1 MPCDK
6 IPIYDTP
13 ITLDDIINCL
23 KETYNAPETET
34 IYIPNKGLATIPLKE
49 YRKMMFYDGS
59 CRICSKEMEERIN
72 KEIIKD
78 LHKSKYELF
87 SSKLLNNKNC
97 NGRF

>member
-1 MPCDK
+1 MLCDK

-34 IYIPNKGLATIPLKE
+34 IYILNKGIATIPLKE
-49 YRKMMFYDGS
+49 YNKIMFGNGCLIY
-59 CRICSKEMEERIN
+59 SKEMEERIN
-72 KEIIKD
+72 KEILED
-78 LHKSKYELF
+78 FYKSKYELF